1 MSDSEGDKLTEVT
14 FRDFTPE
21 NEAELRLLNSAIFP
35 IRYSDKFY
43 VECAAA
49 GRVTQLAYVGTELVG
64 GIACRLELTADKS
77 GARMYIM
84 TVGVL
89 APYRNGAIGTRLL
102 QHALNEG
109 RADTFLQDA
118 YLHVQSNNDDAIA
131 FYTRFGFKRD
141 QLVLNYYKRLDPP
154 DAVVLKLDL
163 KEWKV
168 NTIEGVEYGGEDKG
182 PQHAHRQ
189 PQQMP
194 PPTEEI
200 LSTTCS

>member
-1 MSDSEGDKLTEVT
+1 MEKVTLSFAPVPAHGDTSS
-14 FRDFTPE
+14 PIP
-21 NEAELRLLNSAIFP
+21 NSRVAPSPSHSLSLSRGTRRAWFP
-35 IRYSDKFY
+35 RS
-43 VECAAA
+43 A
-49 GRVTQLAYVGTELVG
+49 
-64 GIACRLELTADKS
+64 
-77 GARMYIM
+77 
-84 TVGVL
+84 

-168 NTIEGVEYGGEDKG
+168 GG
-182 PQHAHRQ
+182 P
-189 PQQMP
+189 
-194 PPTEEI
+194 
-200 LSTTCS
+200 